1 MLNRLALQSRSMVTS
16 TVGQDRMLGKA
27 LPQGLP
33 IRNETITSPV

>member
-1 MLNRLALQSRSMVTS
+1 MLNWPAFQSRSMVTS

-33 IRNETITSPV
+33 ILNETITSPV

>member
-1 MLNRLALQSRSMVTS
+1 MLNRLTLQSRSMVTS
-16 TVGQDRMLGKA
+16 TMEQDRMLGKA